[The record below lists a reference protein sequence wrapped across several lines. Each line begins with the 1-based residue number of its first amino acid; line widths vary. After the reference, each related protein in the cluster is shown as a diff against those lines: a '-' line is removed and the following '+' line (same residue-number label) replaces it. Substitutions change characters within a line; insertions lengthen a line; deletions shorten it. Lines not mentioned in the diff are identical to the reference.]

1 MKRLISAAL
10 IASTLALTVGA
21 TAASA
26 QPYGGG
32 YGRHGGYSRGWNG
45 GGYRHHDNTGALV
58 GLGIGLFAL
67 GAIAAASANHD
78 RYEDRYY
85 DRYDYGPPPRP
96 AYGYGYGY
104 RY

>member
-26 QPYGGG
+26 QPYG
-32 YGRHGGYSRGWNG
+32 RHGGGYSRGY

-67 GAIAAASANHD
+67 GAIAAASSN
-78 RYEDRYY
+78 RDRYY
-85 DRYDYGPPPRP
+85 DRYDYAPPPPPPP
-96 AYGYGYGY
+96 AYRYGYGRYGYGY
-104 RY
+104 